1 MAVPS
6 PPALGPALT
15 STSDAQGPAA
25 SHPAH
30 HTAQAGQCQ
39 PYEGD
44 ALWSCRGEGEGHG
57 QSPSSEAREEGLQP
71 CIPQLNADDAQRGES
86 PFPGCHRRQE
96 AEGTLP

>member
-44 ALWSCRGEGEGHG
+44 ALWSCGGEGEGRG
-57 QSPSSEAREEGLQP
+57 QSPSSEGGGAAALHP
-71 CIPQLNADDAQRGES
+71 PAQRRSRVEGRE
-86 PFPGCHRRQE
+86 PFPW
-96 AEGTLP
+96 LS

>member
-44 ALWSCRGEGEGHG
+44 ALWSCRGEGEGRG
-57 QSPSSEAREEGLQP
+57 QS
-71 CIPQLNADDAQRGES
+71 RGERALS
-86 PFPGCHRRQE
+86 LVVIDVRRLR
-96 AEGTLP
+96 ALYRSW